1 MIKNNIEEKNS
12 KRKEEIDQII
22 GNLELVQN
30 DLKALL
36 LEEDTKLSIEKGR
49 LSELSSLS
57 TKLRN
62 KKDRGTNDF
71 LMSTTIFLS
80 IVLMQA
86 ITSLGTLFYLVL
98 VIYLLKV
105 PKFIKLYKMI
115 KNKDIENLENAK
127 SDIKNKI
134 DESLYYKRMLEQRI
148 RKTQYKI
155 EEMAV
160 EKSVL
165 EDISFYFEN
174 QEEIKCDREFN
185 LQRTRQM

>member
-1 MIKNNIEEKNS
+1 M
-12 KRKEEIDQII
+12 
-22 GNLELVQN
+22 
-30 DLKALL
+30 
-36 LEEDTKLSIEKGR
+36 
-49 LSELSSLS
+49 S

-62 KKDRGTNDF
+62 KKDRVTSDF
-71 LMSTTIFLS
+71 FLSTTIIFMIVIMQVIKSLGVLFY
-80 IVLMQA
+80 IVL
-86 ITSLGTLFYLVL
+86 F
-98 VIYLLKV
+98 IYLIKV
-105 PKFIKLYKMI
+105 PKFLKLYKMI
-115 KNKDIENLENAK
+115 KNKDIEKLENAK

-165 EDISFYFEN
+165 DDINFYFEN

-185 LQRTRQM
+185 LQRTR

>member
-1 MIKNNIEEKNS
+1 
-12 KRKEEIDQII
+12 
-22 GNLELVQN
+22 
-30 DLKALL
+30 
-36 LEEDTKLSIEKGR
+36 
-49 LSELSSLS
+49 
-57 TKLRN
+57 
-62 KKDRGTNDF
+62 
-71 LMSTTIFLS
+71 MSTTIFLS

-165 EDISFYFEN
+165 DDINFYFEN

>member
-49 LSELSSLS
+49 LSELSSLL

-165 EDISFYFEN
+165 DDINFYFEN

>member
-134 DESLYYKRMLEQRI
+134 DEFLYYKRMLEQRI

-165 EDISFYFEN
+165 DDINFYFEN

>member
-57 TKLRN
+57 TKLRS

-165 EDISFYFEN
+165 DDINFYFEN

>member
-1 MIKNNIEEKNS
+1 M
-12 KRKEEIDQII
+12 
-22 GNLELVQN
+22 
-30 DLKALL
+30 
-36 LEEDTKLSIEKGR
+36 
-49 LSELSSLS
+49 S

-62 KKDRGTNDF
+62 KKDRVTSDF
-71 LMSTTIFLS
+71 FLSTTIIFMIVIMQVIKSLGVLFY
-80 IVLMQA
+80 IVL
-86 ITSLGTLFYLVL
+86 F
-98 VIYLLKV
+98 IYLIKV
-105 PKFIKLYKMI
+105 PKFLKLYKMI
-115 KNKDIENLENAK
+115 KNKDIEKLENAK

-165 EDISFYFEN
+165 DDINFYFEN

>member
-71 LMSTTIFLS
+71 FMSTTIFLS

-165 EDISFYFEN
+165 DDINFYFEN

-185 LQRTRQM
+185 LQRTRQR

>member
-22 GNLELVQN
+22 CSLELVQN
-30 DLKALL
+30 NLNALL
-36 LEEDTKLSIEKGR
+36 LEEETKLSIEKSK
-49 LSELSSLS
+49 LSDLNSLS

-62 KKDRGTNDF
+62 KKDRVTSDF
-71 LMSTTIFLS
+71 LMSTAIIFM

-86 ITSLGTLFYLVL
+86 IKSLGVLFYIVL
-98 VIYLLKV
+98 FIYLIKV
-105 PKFIKLYKMI
+105 PKFLKLYKMI

-127 SDIKNKI
+127 NDIKNKI
-134 DESLYYKRMLEQRI
+134 DESLYYKRMLEQKI
-148 RKTQYKI
+148 RKTHYKI

-165 EDISFYFEN
+165 EDISLYFEK
-174 QEEIKCDREFN
+174 QEDIKFDRKFK
-185 LQRTRQM
+185 LQRTRQI

>member
-62 KKDRGTNDF
+62 KKDRETNDF

>member
-71 LMSTTIFLS
+71 FMSTTIFLS

-165 EDISFYFEN
+165 DDINFYFEN

>member
-62 KKDRGTNDF
+62 KKDRETNDF

-165 EDISFYFEN
+165 DDINFYFEN